1 MTFNPL
7 IRLFFLLLVGLAL
20 GTFSGCGG
28 PPPAPLSAPQDIPG
42 YHQLRET
49 FGTRDFLPLKGRRIV
64 VDPGHGGFFRG
75 AVGPEGLTEAEVN
88 LGVAL
93 YLRGLLEWAGAEVF
107 LTRTADYDFLSPED
121 SLLSTDL
128 AFRVDFANQ
137 RQPDVFLSIHH
148 NSTASADPTIN
159 ETQTYYPLGAE
170 GAALDLA
177 RSIHRQLVLK
187 LEISPASILPGNFHV
202 LRHAQVPAVLGEPA
216 MISNPVMEGRLSLA
230 ASHELEA
237 QAYFLGLLDYFAGG
251 SPTWRPSQPDTL
263 SLAAGASPAV
273 LHWEFAPGL
282 DEHAPGPDPQSIVLT
297 LDGDP
302 QLVHISPDG
311 YQVSWRPGLR
321 RPLSHPATL
330 TLTGKN
336 LAGRSTPPRNTHLL
350 PALHSRPSWRV
361 SRETADHSVQP
372 HQLVSLRSV
381 EASTLHRQWAL
392 MPAQGDD
399 PLEQGRAFLTQISK
413 VDLVGGVLAEP
424 PAPGHSWRLLTLR
437 GSRPDVTDWIPP
449 GGWQDRRQF
458 GEGHPDFP
466 GPAPMLAVAA
476 REPVW
481 IEARGVL
488 PLVDPAPGVPD
499 TARTVDATGR
509 FWQTETLV
517 PSLLGAV
524 IVLDPAGGGPDSEGR
539 GPLGLRGSE
548 LNLAVAQATRELLE
562 GAGAT
567 VHLTRQGEVAPFPHD
582 KVRLAEQVGA
592 QLFLTI
598 GRSDQIDRLSLRHH
612 PGSVTG
618 QKWAL
623 AQQQALAPW
632 NVGESGL
639 TSVIEESYGYLLRH
653 TACPALEVRLPGLF
667 SVDRELQAA
676 TLAYSQREARALLL
690 GCAAALGEERVLD
703 QPLNLP
709 RLMASLPPD
718 KALAEV
724 DWVLVDGN
732 FFWPDP
738 SSSFLDT
745 GLDSLSLNEQAY
757 EGYPGLPHL
766 VPWHTLELHQGKE
779 WQLWFVDQAPG
790 QQPRLMLEGP
800 LK

>member
-7 IRLFFLLLVGLAL
+7 IRLVFSLLAGLAL
-20 GTFSGCGG
+20 GALSGCGG
-28 PPPAPLSAPQDIPG
+28 PPPPPLSGPDEVPG

-128 AFRVDFANQ
+128 AFRVDLANQ

-202 LRHAQVPAVLGEPA
+202 LRHAKVPAVLGEPA

-251 SPTWRPSQPDTL
+251 SPIWQSSHPDTM
-263 SLAAGASPAV
+263 SLAAGDPLPR
-273 LHWEFAPGL
+273 LHWDFSPGL
-282 DEHAPGPDPQSIVLT
+282 GESVPGPDPQSFVLT
-297 LDGDP
+297 LDGQSQP
-302 QLVHISPDG
+302 FNISPDG
-311 YQVSWRPGLR
+311 YQVSWRPTLR
-321 RPLSHPATL
+321 RSFSSPATL

-336 LAGRSTPPRNTHLL
+336 LAGRSTPPRKTHLL
-350 PALHSRPSWRV
+350 PVLHSRPSWRV
-361 SRETADHSVQP
+361 SRETPLHSPQP
-372 HQLVSLRSV
+372 HQLVSLRS
-381 EASTLHRQWAL
+381 AAAGPPFHQWAL

-399 PLEQGRAFLTQISK
+399 PLEQGRAFLAQLTPE
-413 VDLVGGVLAEP
+413 DLSGGVVAAP
-424 PAPGHSWRLLTLR
+424 PAPGLSWRLLTFR

-449 GGWQDRRQF
+449 GGWRNRWHF
-458 GEGHPDFP
+458 GEEHPDFP
-466 GPAPMLAVAA
+466 GSGPMLAVAA
-476 REPVW
+476 QDPIWV
-481 IEARGVL
+481 EARGVQ
-488 PLVDPAPGVPD
+488 PLIDPAPGVPD
-499 TARTVDATGR
+499 TARTVDATQR
-509 FWQTETLV
+509 YWQTEPLV

-524 IVLDPAGGGPDSEGR
+524 IVLDPAGGGPESDGR

-548 LNLAVAQATRELLE
+548 LNLAVAQATGKLLE
-562 GAGAT
+562 AAGAT

-582 KVRLAEQVGA
+582 KVRLAGQVGA

-598 GRSDQIDRLSLRHH
+598 GRSDQAGRLSIRHH

-618 QKWAL
+618 QKWAQ
-623 AQQQALAPW
+623 AQQQALSPW
-632 NVGESGL
+632 NLGETGAV
-639 TSVIEESYGYLLRH
+639 SVIEESYGYMLRH

-667 SVDRELQAA
+667 RVETELQAA
-676 TLAYSQREARALLL
+676 TLAYAHREARALLL
-690 GCAAALGEERVLD
+690 ACAAALGEDRILD

-709 RLMASLPPD
+709 GILATLPPE
-718 KALAEV
+718 KVLAEV
-724 DWVLVDGN
+724 DWVRVDGN

-738 SSSFLDT
+738 SSPVVDL
-745 GLDSLSLNEQAY
+745 GQDSLSLNEQALS
-757 EGYPGLPHL
+757 GYPGLPNL
-766 VPWHTLELHQGKE
+766 LSWHTLELHKGKE
-779 WQLWFVDQAPG
+779 WQLWFVDQTPG